1 MRIFIGAGGTGGHVF
16 PSLCIAR
23 KLQEVGE
30 CEVFF
35 LGTRRGLERKVIES
49 FGFPVLYLSARGWDR
64 RFSWKTMQ
72 MLGENFLGLILAG
85 FYFFRY
91 RPSLFLAMGSYLSL
105 LGALWAKIFRIPIY
119 LHEQNVYPGLANRV
133 VTKWAKKV
141 FLSFEET
148 KEYLPRFDGEVVVTG
163 NPLREET
170 IAWKGKRDEACRIL
184 GLYPSLKTILVM
196 GGSRGSSAVNRVFL
210 EALEY
215 MPREG
220 FQVIH
225 ITGEEDFTR
234 VAEEVKR
241 RDFPY
246 LVFPFFESMGLIYAA
261 SNVALCRAGANT
273 VAELYFFG
281 IPGILVPY
289 SKATE
294 NHQLYNARWLEK
306 KRLAVVVEEGEL
318 RAPFLAE
325 KLLELLRFEGH
336 HNTEEGIF
344 LTGAASCIAQEI
356 LREWGRKEH

>member
-16 PSLCIAR
+16 PSLCVAR
-23 KLQEVGE
+23 KFREVGE

-35 LGTRRGLERKVIES
+35 LGTRRGLERRVVES
-49 FGFPVLYLSARGWDR
+49 LGFPMLYVFARGWDR
-64 RFSWKTMQ
+64 KFSWRTMQ
-72 MLGENFLGLILAG
+72 MLGENFLGLVLVG

-133 VTKWAKKV
+133 IAKWAKKV

-148 KEYLPRFDGEVVVTG
+148 KGYLPCSNAEVVVTG
-163 NPLREET
+163 NPIREET
-170 IAWKGKRDEACRIL
+170 AVWKGRREEARRVL
-184 GLYPSLKTILVM
+184 GLCPSLKTILVM
-196 GGSRGSSAVNRVFL
+196 GGSRGSSVVNRVFL
-210 EALEY
+210 EALEF
-215 MPREG
+215 MPQKG

-234 VAEEVKR
+234 VVEEAKR
-241 RDFPY
+241 KDFPY
-246 LVFPFFESMGLIYAA
+246 LVFPFFESMGLAYAA

-273 VAELYFFG
+273 VTELYFFG

-289 SKATE
+289 GEATE

-306 KRLAVVVEEGEL
+306 KRLAIVVEEEKL

-325 KLLELLRFEGH
+325 KLLE
-336 HNTEEGIF
+336 F
-344 LTGAASCIAQEI
+344 LHLADCHGAEDGAFLEKAASRITQEI
-356 LREWGRKEH
+356 LSEWGRKDH